1 MTDTTLDRSEMAA
14 MRAELDRLKQMVQR
28 SSQTVTGP
36 ADPVDSI
43 AAADFRR
50 MTGPDIDVVPRSHPI
65 GYLEG
70 FSWEQKQRAK
80 LEAVA
85 RGLGGRRD
93 ADPTITSIYA
103 NEWTPEEEHRWDF
116 ALGLRSDLPDQPLD
130 KPERPGTQNSQ
141 HPRTAAEVQKAQ
153 GRRPAT

>member
-1 MTDTTLDRSEMAA
+1 MTDTLDRSEIAA

-28 SSQTVTGP
+28 SAQTPTGP
-36 ADPVDSI
+36 SDPVDSI

-50 MTGPDIDVVPRSHPI
+50 MTGPDIDVVPRSSPL

-70 FSWEQKQRAK
+70 LGWEQKQRAK

-85 RGLGGRRD
+85 RAHGGRRD

-103 NEWTPEEEHRWDF
+103 NEWTPEEEHRWEF
-116 ALGLRSDLPDQPLD
+116 ALGLRSDVPEQPLD
-130 KPERPGTQNSQ
+130 KPEKPGTGNAQ
-141 HPRTAAEVQKAQ
+141 HPRTAREVQAAQ